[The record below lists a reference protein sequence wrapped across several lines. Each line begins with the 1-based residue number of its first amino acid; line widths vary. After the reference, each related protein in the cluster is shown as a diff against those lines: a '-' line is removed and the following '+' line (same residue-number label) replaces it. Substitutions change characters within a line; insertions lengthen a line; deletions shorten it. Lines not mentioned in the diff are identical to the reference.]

1 VLLKETT
8 MIVSLAALTLLAGLL
23 AYANGGND
31 VSKGIAT
38 LVGSGVSNFR
48 AAVVWGTVWTIA
60 GGLVAA
66 FASQGLVATFS
77 GQGFLA
83 TPVSGLTFLAA
94 VAAGA
99 IAWVLFAT
107 RTGLPVSTTHAI
119 AGALA
124 GAGIAAQGAAA
135 LHWEFLAKRVAL
147 PLGLSPL
154 LSLALISAVFPLL
167 HRGVLRAQVYCVCVE
182 RRLTIVAAAGLAAS
196 AVSPA
201 ELSSATVS
209 RREDCDVSPAV
220 TARVGAVDALH
231 WLSSALT
238 SFVRGVNDTPKIV
251 ALGVAAS
258 AGLGISGFSFYAVV
272 AAAMGAGSLVAG
284 FRVTETLARKVTP
297 MSPAEGLCANLV
309 TTLLVGLASLAALPV
324 STTHVSSGS
333 IVGIGLHRGVAS
345 VEWATVRDML
355 LAWVITLP
363 VAALAGGAAYA
374 ALRALS

>member
-1 VLLKETT
+1 

-23 AYANGGND
+23 AYANGAND

-48 AAVVWGTVWTIA
+48 TAVVWGTVWTIA
-60 GGLVAA
+60 GGLIAA
-66 FASQGLVATFS
+66 FASQRLVATFS
-77 GQGFLA
+77 GKGFLA
-83 TPVSGLTFLAA
+83 TPVPGARFLAA

-124 GAGIAAQGAAA
+124 GAGIVAQGAAA

-154 LSLALISAVFPLL
+154 LSVALVSAVFPLL

-182 RRLTIVAAAGLAAS
+182 RRFKIVAAGGMAAS
-196 AVSPA
+196 AVSSA
-201 ELSSATVS
+201 EISSTTVS
-209 RREDCDVSPAV
+209 RGEDCDVSAV
-220 TARVGAVDALH
+220 TVRVGAVDALH

-238 SFVRGVNDTPKIV
+238 SFARGVNDTPKIV
-251 ALGVAAS
+251 ALGIAAS

-284 FRVTETLARKVTP
+284 FRVTETLARKVTR
-297 MSPAEGLCANLV
+297 MSPAEGFCANLV
-309 TTLLVGLASLAALPV
+309 TTLLVGLACLAALPV

-333 IVGIGLHRGVAS
+333 IVGIGLHRGIAS
-345 VEWATVRDML
+345 VRWETVRDML

-363 VAALAGGAAYA
+363 AAALAGGAAYA
-374 ALRALS
+374 ALRAFS